1 VVHQTVEQTTAMT
14 ISQGNLSRLDS
25 AKSACDEWREKLLN
39 KRKQKPYI
47 RIWKN
52 KDNGDPGLEYV
63 GRIHYDDTIRA
74 SFPFRKNEAAQGVL
88 EIRTDHYIS
97 EFIRKVVISEELKKN
112 IVITVDFY
120 GGEMRWSGMLKSHA
134 IKVSDDDV
142 RYHELTFADDMQFLQ
157 FLLCPPNPALPLNI
171 FQFPRVFTLVGP
183 AKWAISVMI
192 LLNLIR
198 VEGNLWNIP
207 DDPFNADS
215 WDNLWD
221 WSDWQV
227 HIKCS
232 PFLLDDSSLWVLL
245 ASRMNPIDAVI
256 EDALADSG
264 LTLKY
269 RRVLTDLGEEADGL
283 LFGKNAIQPAN
294 GALVFEL
301 VDDSGY
307 HSPVT
312 GTFLE
317 GTVADGMIRSTA
329 VYVGGFVEDTI
340 GMVTE
345 SNAFYKPSTDGGLG
359 YIDEYWGPGFLGTLA
374 AAPWLV
380 IRDNQWTMISTSEL
394 THSPATAVAVVVG
407 GDNPAADA
415 VAQLIIET
423 VGNLLGYV
431 LLAGFSSAG
440 TIAAD
445 IIMPFLRGTI
455 AAWVQHKNITR
466 GHQLGWSHLWEIY
479 QAGAEQNAWSLS
491 ALAAL
496 RGGFLDTRAQTS
508 HTMMLRGTRWILPG
522 LHFQVGSRVGSTSK
536 EYPNYIFVNQVE
548 SIEVNWDHTGDSGL
562 DFTVQIGQNRAAMSM
577 GERSARAVQKTI
589 TTLNNIGVNLIS
601 G

>member
-1 VVHQTVEQTTAMT
+1 MT
-14 ISQGNLSRLDS
+14 ISDSNLARLDFAAS
-25 AKSACDEWREKLLN
+25 TCDEWRQQLLN
-39 KRKQKPYI
+39 KRRQKPYI

-63 GRIHYDDTIRA
+63 GRIHYDDTVRA
-74 SFPFRKNEAAQGVL
+74 SFPFRKNESAQGVL

-97 EFIRKVVISEELKKN
+97 KFIRQVVTSEELKKN

-120 GGEMRWSGMLKSHA
+120 GGEMRWSGILKSHA
-134 IKVSDDDV
+134 IKVSDDHI
-142 RYHELTFADDMQFLQ
+142 RHHELTFADDLQFLQ
-157 FLLCPPNPALPLNI
+157 FLLCPPNPALPLGI

-215 WDNLWD
+215 WDDLWD

-256 EDALADSG
+256 ADALTDSG

-269 RRVLTDLGEEADGL
+269 RRVFSDLGEEADGL
-283 LFGKNAIQPAN
+283 LFGKDIVRPAN

-307 HSPVT
+307 HSPVA

-329 VYVGGFVEDTI
+329 LYVGGFVEDSI
-340 GMVTE
+340 GLVSE
-345 SNAFYKPSTDGGLG
+345 SNAFYKPSVDGGTG
-359 YIDEYWGPGFLGTLA
+359 IIDEYWGPGFLGTLA

-380 IRDNQWTMISTSEL
+380 IKDNQWTMIGTSEL
-394 THSPATAVAVVVG
+394 TWSPATAVSVVVG

-415 VAQLIIET
+415 VLKLVIET

-440 TIAAD
+440 TIASD
-445 IIMPFLRGTI
+445 LIMPFLRGTVD
-455 AAWVQHKNITR
+455 AWVQHKNLTR
-466 GHQLGWSHLWEIY
+466 GHQLGWCHLWEMY

-491 ALAAL
+491 AIAAL
-496 RGGFLDTRAQTS
+496 RGGFLATRSQTS
-508 HTMMLRGTRWILPG
+508 HTMAMKGTRWILPG
-522 LHFQVGSRVGSTSK
+522 LHFQVGSRIGSTSR

-548 SIEVNWDHTGDSGL
+548 SIEANWDHTSDAGM
-562 DFTVQIGQNRAAMSM
+562 DFTIQVGTNKAAMSM
-577 GERSARAVQKTI
+577 GERSARAMQKAI